1 MVTAIPAGC
10 QECMLIQDTLH
21 SLLAARRHAG
31 LRLTTLLQVSSGLA
45 VQEFDGGARGN
56 PGPSGAGAVLYN
68 VATGEEV
75 CSSEVLA
82 HKDVPQK

>member
-1 MVTAIPAGC
+1 
-10 QECMLIQDTLH
+10 MLIQDTLH
-21 SLLAARRHAG
+21 SLSAARRHAG
-31 LRLTTLLQVSSGLA
+31 LRLTTLLQVSSCLA

-75 CSSEVLA
+75 CSSEVFA
-82 HKDVPQK
+82 HNDVKYKRGCTVQTA